1 MSAFLSLH
9 TTATKTRVKKKEI
22 RMIWHG
28 VRMNS
33 QQDLQRE
40 REGGKKRKE
49 TLGCTSAVGA
59 PVI

>member
-28 VRMNS
+28 VRINS
-33 QQDLQRE
+33 QQDLQRK
-40 REGGKKRKE
+40 RGKKRKE
-49 TLGCTSAVGA
+49 KKLSDALLQLE
-59 PVI
+59 PL